1 MSVTITFT
9 LSPLCDEKKLAM
21 KTKKWEINLTLSVRE
36 NFKTIKIN
44 KFTLKYPKAFFH
56 NVNGTLK
63 AGIVGSGRTVNTA
76 LPTKAENIR
85 LKSLNAFAV

>member
-1 MSVTITFT
+1 M
-9 LSPLCDEKKLAM
+9 
-21 KTKKWEINLTLSVRE
+21 RE

-76 LPTKAENIR
+76 VNTALPMKAENIR
-85 LKSLNAFAV
+85 LKSLNAFAI